1 MLRPISLVALVHRV
15 FLKVVKSANS
25 FKAAGFAFFN
35 KSLENVFTFSGL
47 SFFLQ
52 AQVGMSSVS

>member
-1 MLRPISLVALVHRV
+1 LA
-15 FLKVVKSANS
+15 KVVKSANS

-52 AQVGMSSVS
+52 AQVGMVAYPKVGLYQNAI